1 MPDNAHIVIPTSS
14 THPASSSRAF
24 PPRSQSMYLERGL
37 SSGSVGRQ
45 DSYDGQYS
53 DEDGSY
59 HQTVNYSDY
68 EPQVADLK
76 YGFIILSN
84 TSAYH
89 SVMKR
94 MLSESL
100 NPFRFR
106 G

>member
-1 MPDNAHIVIPTSS
+1 
-14 THPASSSRAF
+14 
-24 PPRSQSMYLERGL
+24 MYLERGL

-68 EPQVADLK
+68 EPQVADLN
-76 YGFIILSN
+76 YGFKILSN
-84 TSAYH
+84 TSACR

-94 MLSESL
+94 MLTESL